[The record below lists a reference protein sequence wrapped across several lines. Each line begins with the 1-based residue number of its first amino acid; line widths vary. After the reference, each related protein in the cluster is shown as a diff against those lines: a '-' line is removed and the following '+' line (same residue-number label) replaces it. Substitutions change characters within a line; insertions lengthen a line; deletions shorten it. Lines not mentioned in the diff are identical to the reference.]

1 MKRKKASPPEEDLN
15 SFVTA
20 DAEDLLSRYPED
32 RDYSEYKFTPEAL
45 DKINSVIKKPMAEPR
60 RTRYVYF
67 RPVLRRV
74 AAVAIAFI
82 LVFTVLMSTSD
93 ATRNGILTFTAKIL
107 NGEFFKMQPENDEHP
122 KSIERKYAINAPDG
136 FSLRDESFSSHIS
149 RMELVN
155 GEKRV
160 SFVQNVI
167 GKINVSVDDREYRET
182 AVGCYI
188 GYIIVKG
195 KTITLTW
202 ANEEYQFTM
211 VASGGFT
218 EEEVL
223 AVAATIHPV
232 D

>member
-67 RPVLRRV
+67 RPVLRKV

-93 ATRNGILTFTAKIL
+93 ATRSGILTFTAKIF
-107 NGEFFKMQPENDEHP
+107 NGEFFRMQSQNDKHP
-122 KSIERKYAINAPDG
+122 KSIEKKYAIDIPEG
-136 FSLRDESFSSHIS
+136 FVLKNERFSKNSFRQEMRSGGNSIVYLQS
-149 RMELVN
+149 TFGGN
-155 GEKRV
+155 
-160 SFVQNVI
+160 
-167 GKINVSVDDREYRET
+167 NVSVDNREYRET
-182 AVGCYI
+182 IVGCFI
-188 GYIIVKG
+188 GYVILEENNV
-195 KTITLTW
+195 TLTW
-202 ANEEYQFTM
+202 ANEEYQFII
-211 VASGGFT
+211 VARGNFT
-218 EEEVL
+218 EEEVI
-223 AVAATIHPV
+223 AVAATVHPV

>member
-67 RPVLRRV
+67 RPVLRKV

-107 NGEFFKMQPENDEHP
+107 NGEFFRMQPEKDEHP
-122 KSIERKYAINAPDG
+122 KSIEKKYTIDPPEGYTIGNERESKN
-136 FSLRDESFSSHIS
+136 SLY
-149 RMELVN
+149 
-155 GEKRV
+155 K
-160 SFVQNVI
+160 SFVS
-167 GKINVSVDDREYRET
+167 GKKSIDFYQATFGGTQIFVDDREYRET
-182 AVGCYI
+182 VVGCFI
-188 GYIIVKG
+188 GYVVIKE

-202 ANEEYQFTM
+202 ANQDYQFTV
-211 VASGGFT
+211 VAVGDFT
-218 EEEVL
+218 EEEVI
-223 AVAATIHPV
+223 AVAATVHPV

>member
-107 NGEFFKMQPENDEHP
+107 NGEFFRMQPENDEHP
-122 KSIERKYAINAPDG
+122 KRIEKKYAIDIPAD
-136 FSLRDESFSSHIS
+136 FSLTIDSYNPNGFHLSFENERGSIS
-149 RMELVN
+149 YHQATF
-155 GEKRV
+155 GGSRV
-160 SFVQNVI
+160 SVAN
-167 GKINVSVDDREYRET
+167 REYRET
-182 AVGCYI
+182 IVGCFI
-188 GYIIVKG
+188 GYIVIRGSV
-195 KTITLTW
+195 ITLTW
-202 ANEEYQFTM
+202 ANEEYQFTV
-211 VASGGFT
+211 VAKGNFT
-218 EEEVL
+218 EEEII
-223 AVAATIHPV
+223 AVAATVHPM